1 MNSANTMEKT
11 ITIQSKLDNISHIE
25 KLVDEISEECKLT
38 SDLYGKVLIATIEAV
53 NNSIVHGNKLDSSKT
68 VEIAVRIDDSRINI
82 YVKDQGP
89 GFDYNNVPDPTK
101 PENIENVSGRG
112 VFLMRNLADD
122 ISFRNNGSVVELVFI
137 MK

>member
-1 MNSANTMEKT
+1 MEKT

-122 ISFRNNGSVVELVFI
+122 ISFKNNGAVVELVFI
-137 MK
+137 MR

>member
-1 MNSANTMEKT
+1 MEKT
-11 ITIQSKLDNISHIE
+11 ITIQSKLDNICHIE

-68 VEIAVRIDDSRINI
+68 VEIAVRIDDSKINI

-89 GFDYNNVPDPTK
+89 GFDFNNVPDPTK

-122 ISFRNNGSVVELVFI
+122 ISFKDNGSVVELVFI